1 MTNYDYIYDSN
12 NKDQFQLM
20 TLISPPPTDI
30 NETLFLD
37 SIYVKNFSDVII
49 DGGHLSLAVRTE
61 YTPESMI
68 NSIIDPTLEGDDS
81 IEKAFTISKPTIRSK
96 QKQVFYNGET
106 NSENGYPL
114 NVYSLNDIVIRDDPN
129 NPIFNQKDSYGNK
142 ETNFNT

>member
-49 DGGHLSLAVRTE
+49 DGGHLSLAVE
-61 YTPESMI
+61 Q
-68 NSIIDPTLEGDDS
+68 SIHQS
-81 IEKAFTISKPTIRSK
+81 
-96 QKQVFYNGET
+96 Q
-106 NSENGYPL
+106 
-114 NVYSLNDIVIRDDPN
+114 
-129 NPIFNQKDSYGNK
+129 
-142 ETNFNT
+142 